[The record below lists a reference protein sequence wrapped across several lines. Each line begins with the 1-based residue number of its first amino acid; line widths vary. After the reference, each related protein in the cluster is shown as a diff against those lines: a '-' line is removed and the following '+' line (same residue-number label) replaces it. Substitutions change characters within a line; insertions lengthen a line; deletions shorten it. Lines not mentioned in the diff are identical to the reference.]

1 MEASCKLSEKKTSVQ
16 SELSVFKTMN
26 NPCSIKS
33 GFVLIY
39 SDLTYAINGA
49 AFHVYNK
56 LGHGFLEAVYQEALE
71 IEFKRRGI
79 PYERE
84 KELKINY
91 DGVELKQTYK
101 ADFVCFGKI
110 VVELKAVS
118 ALDDAHRSQVYN
130 YLHATGYKVGLLYNF
145 GCSEELEKERIVV

>member
-1 MEASCKLSEKKTSVQ
+1 M
-16 SELSVFKTMN
+16 
-26 NPCSIKS
+26 I
-33 GFVLIY
+33 IY
-39 SDLTYAINGA
+39 KEESYKVVGA
-49 AFHVYNK
+49 AFKVYNA

-71 IEFKRRGI
+71 IEFQRQGI

-84 KELKINY
+84 KELKIQY

-110 VVELKAVS
+110 IVELKAVN

-130 YLHATGYKVGLLYNF
+130 YLHATNYKLGLLLNF
-145 GCSEELEKERIVV
+145 GNSDELERERIVL